1 MRIAV
6 YYNLPP
12 GGAKRILFEQVKLLS
27 KKHEIDVYTLST
39 FDDDFLSLKKYSK
52 NYYLYKFKLDS
63 KLPVFLS
70 RLEKDH
76 KNFFELK
83 RLNRKIAGDIDSRRY
98 DVAFIHMDVFTEA
111 PFVLRFLKTPKAYFC
126 EELLRI
132 TYERNLDIDK
142 DLFILNKLYEKLT
155 RKIRKQ
161 IDKKN
166 AISADLIMTTSNFM
180 KSKITRAYG
189 KKAIVCYPG
198 VDTNNFKKIKI
209 KKKNKLLF
217 LGNKEKIDGYDLI
230 LSALKTI
237 PKNIRPKLHVLE
249 FSKKGPKIQND
260 KKLAKEYS
268 SSFLTLCLDYA
279 EPFGLKVLESLACG
293 TPVIAVNDG
302 GYKET
307 LIDNKTGYLIKRNP
321 KELSERIIHL
331 LRDKNKYNCFS
342 RNGIKYVKDVW
353 NWDKGTELIEVEL
366 SKIVKENNKIIISGL
381 DSGGYGGSE
390 IFLTQLSKS
399 LVYKNSEVNIFVVNK
414 KLFEK
419 ILIRNNLSYTSI
431 SFRMDILGYFKGLIK
446 FIFLFPLSFVIN
458 YKNLSKLKK
467 EGYSR
472 ILIPGF
478 SDKITLSFTA
488 KLLGIKTVWIEYA
501 PLDEAFKRNFGIP
514 KLFYLLSTRFCD
526 KYIIPTQYT
535 KSRILK
541 IIPSLKN
548 KIEIIPCGL
557 EILTLETINSYKK
570 YRREVRKELGV
581 KKNEKVLGLISR
593 IELGKGQDTLIKATK
608 LLKNK
613 FDNLKIII
621 IGEGDT
627 DPLKKLI
634 KNENL
639 SDDVILLGFKKDIY
653 KYLASFD
660 IFVFP
665 TRWKWEGFGLVNL
678 EAMLFGLPVI
688 TSNTGPVPEVIKD
701 AAILIKPNEKELAKS
716 VERLLDNRK
725 LMKKLSKNGYLFVK
739 NNYDIN
745 IIAEK
750 YLKVFRNI

>member
-39 FDDDFLSLKKYSK
+39 FEDDFLSLKKYSK
-52 NYYLYKFKLDS
+52 NYYLYKFKLNS

-70 RLEKDH
+70 RLEKDY

-83 RLNRKIAGDIDSRRY
+83 RLNRKIAEDIDSRKY
-98 DVAFIHMDVFTEA
+98 DVAFIHTDVFTEA
-111 PFVLRFLKTPKAYFC
+111 PFLLRFLKTPKAYFC

-132 TYERNLDIDK
+132 VYERNLDIDK
-142 DLFILNKLYEKLT
+142 DLFILNKLYERLT

-161 IDKKN
+161 IDRKN

-180 KSKITRAYG
+180 KSKIARAYG
-189 KKAIVCYPG
+189 KNAIVCYPG
-198 VDTNNFKKIKI
+198 VDTNNFKKIIIDKE
-209 KKKNKLLF
+209 NKLLF
-217 LGNKEKIDGYDLI
+217 LGNKEKIDGYNLI
-230 LSALKTI
+230 LSALKRI
-237 PKNIRPKLHVLE
+237 PKDIRPKLHVLE

-268 SSFLTLCLDYA
+268 SSFLTLCLDYE

-307 LIDNKTGYLIKRNP
+307 LINNKTGYLIKRNP
-321 KELSERIIHL
+321 KELSEKIIHL
-331 LRDKNKYNCFS
+331 LKDKNKYNCFS

-353 NWDKGTELIEVEL
+353 NWDKGINVIVEELIKLLEKDR
-366 SKIVKENNKIIISGL
+366 KILISEL
-381 DSGGYGGSE
+381 DSGGLGGSE
-390 IFLTQLSKS
+390 TFLTYLLISLKRKGNSVGFLASKYS
-399 LVYKNSEVNIFVVNK
+399 KFKTALIKEKYIFDLVP
-414 KLFEK
+414 
-419 ILIRNNLSYTSI
+419 
-431 SFRMDILGYFKGLIK
+431 FRMDILGHFKGLLK

-458 YKNLSKLKK
+458 YKNLSKLKI
-467 EGYSR
+467 EGYSG

-478 SDKITLSFTA
+478 SDKITLSFAA
-488 KLLGIKTVWIEYA
+488 KLLGIKCVWIEYA

-593 IELGKGQDTLIKATK
+593 IELGKGQDTLIKAAK

-627 DPLKKLI
+627 DPLIKLI

-701 AAILIKPNEKELAKS
+701 AAILIEPNEKELARS
-716 VERLLDNRK
+716 VERLLDNRN